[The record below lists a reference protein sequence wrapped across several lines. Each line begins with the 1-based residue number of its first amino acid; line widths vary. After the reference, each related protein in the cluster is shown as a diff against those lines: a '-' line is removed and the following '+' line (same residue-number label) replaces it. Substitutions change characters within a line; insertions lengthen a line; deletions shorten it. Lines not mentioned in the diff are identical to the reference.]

1 MAENV
6 EVAKPIGDRVL
17 IEFEKVEKT
26 AGCII
31 LPETAQYG
39 ENKVGKVV
47 SVGPGVY
54 TQNGTRIPMTLEV
67 GNKVLL
73 PHNSYDTQT
82 IKLGGKDYILLREQE
97 VLMVIR

>member
-1 MAENV
+1 MTENV

-26 AGCII
+26 AGGII

-39 ENKVGKVV
+39 DNKIGKVV

-97 VLMVIR
+97 ILMVIR

>member
-1 MAENV
+1 MENV

-17 IEFEKVEKT
+17 IEIEKQEKSV
-26 AGCII
+26 GGII

-47 SVGPGVY
+47 SVGPGVF
-54 TQNGTRIPMTLEV
+54 TQNGNLIPMRLGV
-67 GNKVLL
+67 GDKVLL

-82 IKLGGKDYILLREQE
+82 VKLGGKDYILLREQE